1 MAYSM
6 RYPKQSRRLK
16 RRRLPSHPQKT
27 KGPEQSGPLL
37 FGRALSRF
45 TTYVLCKELALGTL
59 QDDLD
64 IVIMT
69 FSTDS
74 PWFDLRRLFFC
85 PPCEGG
91 RGLQLKTAGGSSN
104 SPDPKQ
110 RDRPLLHEEGT
121 KGRSRGG
128 PSLTFTPL
136 LLLQLVRPGLSLFG
150 RRKSFRHP
158 DRRWLSHQIVVEELK
173 HAQRE
178 VLLVLSL
185 SQAVRLAVVC

>member
-16 RRRLPSHPQKT
+16 RRRLPSHPQKST
-27 KGPEQSGPLL
+27 P
-37 FGRALSRF
+37 SRI
-45 TTYVLCKELALGTL
+45 TTDVLCKELAFETL
-59 QDDLD
+59 RVNAD
-64 IVIMT
+64 IAHERS
-69 FSTDS
+69 ST
-74 PWFDLRRLFFC
+74 PY
-85 PPCEGG
+85 
-91 RGLQLKTAGGSSN
+91 
-104 SPDPKQ
+104 
-110 RDRPLLHEEGT
+110 PLLGKEGT